1 MVFIAG
7 HGVNDERGRYY
18 FLPANVDV
26 DRLAATAVPFTEIRR
41 HLANLRGKGLLF
53 VDTCHSGNVM
63 GGRFS
68 TDVNGVL
75 NELSSA
81 EYGLVVL
88 ASSTGRQFSLEDPA
102 WGNGAFTK
110 ALVEGLDGQAD
121 LKKRGRITH
130 KMLDFYV
137 SDRVDELTKGQQ
149 TPVNPSPQGV
159 PDYAIA
165 VVAERR

>member
-1 MVFIAG
+1 MSDHIL
-7 HGVNDERGRYY
+7 NER
-18 FLPANVDV
+18 
-26 DRLAATAVPFTEIRR
+26 
-41 HLANLRGKGLLF
+41 KG
-53 VDTCHSGNVM
+53 DGTYITIN
-63 GGRFS
+63 RA
-68 TDVNGVL
+68 DVNGVL

-88 ASSTGRQFSLEDPA
+88 ASSTGKQYSLEDPR

-110 ALVEGLDGQAD
+110 ALVEGLSGQAD

-137 SDRVDELTKGQQ
+137 SDRVDELTNGQQ

-159 PDYAIA
+159 PDYPIA
-165 VVAERR
+165 LTSN